1 MIPKWEQN
9 DNGAENAGSLGM
21 NGSRPR
27 LCDVRWT
34 GSPGSPTRQQLLF
47 EVIEDASPDVGAEY
61 WRQIPV
67 LIYSNPAE

>member
-1 MIPKWEQN
+1 M
-9 DNGAENAGSLGM
+9 
-21 NGSRPR
+21 
-27 LCDVRWT
+27 T